1 MSERKQNN
9 DSGSILITG
18 ANGFI
23 GSHLLRAL
31 ESHGGYSLVVADKR
45 KPEFNAKKTKFY
57 KLDLTEPLADVQLS
71 EILKKEKCHTV
82 VHCAFPITP
91 PRNQSF
97 SHELI
102 SVGTFYLFNACAEAK
117 VHKIIMAS
125 TTDVYGAFASNPNFL
140 EEDLHQPQ
148 GDRQSAFLKDK
159 IDAEKQALRY
169 AKKYPD
175 RCVTILRPATIL
187 GPTIN
192 SYKTRLM
199 KRPYVATVLGF
210 DPLIQFIHE
219 EDVIRAF
226 ILAIEKDVPGIH
238 NIVGNGVLPLSR
250 VIKIGGKIHLRFPQI
265 GFKTF
270 IQLLWYA
277 DISPA
282 PASHVNFLRYL
293 CVADGS
299 KAKARLGF
307 VPKYSTKE
315 ALLSFIGA
323 ERLREINL
331 IQA

>member
-1 MSERKQNN
+1 MKKQPQP
-9 DSGSILITG
+9 SSIVITG
-18 ANGFI
+18 TSGFI
-23 GSHLLRAL
+23 GSHLLKAL
-31 ESHGGYSLVVADKR
+31 ETSGDYANIVVIDKK
-45 KPEFNAKKTKFY
+45 KPANFDSKKTKYF
-57 KLDLTEPLADVQLS
+57 KLDLTETLADVQLS
-71 EILKKEKCHTV
+71 EILKKEKCDTL

-91 PRNQSF
+91 PRNQAF

-117 VHKIIMAS
+117 VRKIIMAS
-125 TTDVYGAFASNPNFL
+125 TTDVYGAFPSNPNFL
-140 EEDLHQPQ
+140 EEDLHHPQ
-148 GDRQSAFLKDK
+148 GDRQSSFLKDK

-175 RCVTILRPATIL
+175 RCVTILRPTTIL
-187 GPTIN
+187 GPTIK

-199 KRPYVATVLGF
+199 KRPFVATILGF

-226 ILAIEKDVPGIH
+226 MLSIEKDSPGIF
-238 NIVGNGVLPLSR
+238 NVVGNGVLPLSR
-250 VIKIGGKIHLRFPQI
+250 VIKIGGKVHLRFPQI

-282 PASHVNFLRYL
+282 PASHVDFLRYL
-293 CVADGS
+293 CVADGT
-299 KAKARLGF
+299 KAKIKLGF

-315 ALLSFIGA
+315 ALLSFVGA

-331 IQA
+331 LEA